1 MQEKHSTWKTLWS
14 DIGQGFSSAYDSVSG
29 FLGFG
34 SDEYDASTKYDSY
47 QDYGM
52 SDDYR
57 ASLEESDGF
66 SWYDKAMGAYE
77 TGKEYFDKGVDYV
90 RKPLDYAKRG
100 YESLP
105 TPFQDFIEGKLG
117 VGRQPRGDGGGRGR
131 RAQAPRFNLG
141 NVGSSSRANFNR
153 RRTNN
158 FQNAMNSYRGSP
170 LAQRLMNDAATNRR
184 IRQIA
189 SEQLSAM
196 AGTRPNIG
204 VNQTRNAINTNLH
217 RRNKV

>member
-1 MQEKHSTWKTLWS
+1 MQEKHSTWKTLFS

-34 SDEYDASTKYDSY
+34 SDEYDASTKYGSY
-47 QDYGM
+47 QDYAM
-52 SDDYR
+52 RDDYG
-57 ASLEESDGF
+57 AALDESAGF
-66 SWYDKAMGAYE
+66 NWYDKAMGAYE

-117 VGRQPRGDGGGRGR
+117 AGRQPKGDGGSRGR

-141 NVGSSSRANFNR
+141 NVGSSGRASFNR

-158 FQNAMNSYRGSP
+158 FQTAINSYKGSP
-170 LAQRLMNDAATNRR
+170 LAQRLMNDAATNDR

-189 SEQLSAM
+189 SQQLSAM
-196 AGTRPNIG
+196 SGTSPNIT
-204 VNQTRNAINTNLH
+204 VNQAKNAIYTYLS
-217 RRNKV
+217 RRNT

>member
-1 MQEKHSTWKTLWS
+1 MEQKHSTWKTLWS
-14 DIGQGFSSAYDSVSG
+14 DIGQGFSSAYDNVSG

-52 SDDYR
+52 SDDYS

-77 TGKEYFDKGVDYV
+77 TGKEYFDKGVDYI
-90 RKPLDYAKRG
+90 RKPLDLAKRG
-100 YESLP
+100 YDFLP
-105 TPFQDFIEGKLG
+105 TPFQDFVAGKLG
-117 VGRQPRGDGGGRGR
+117 VGRRPKGDGGGRGR

-141 NVGSSSRANFNR
+141 NVGSSGRANFNR

-158 FQNAMNSYRGSP
+158 FQNAINSYRGQP
-170 LAQRLMNDAATNRR
+170 FAQKVMRDAAMNDR
-184 IRQIA
+184 IREIA
-189 SEQLSAM
+189 SRQLSAM
-196 AGTRPNIG
+196 SGTSPNIT
-204 VNQTRNAINTNLH
+204 VNQAKNAIYTYLS
-217 RRNKV
+217 RRNK